1 MYTFS
6 IFEQDPEAA
15 FSFPVPDYSR
25 EGLRATTVADAQEE
39 ALQYLYDYADACDL
53 EDGYTSEDRFWC
65 VIYDATGGQVASA
78 TMSFDADEA
87 APWEAS
93 AVPCLSLEDAPAGE
107 PAWEA
112 PPPLYDAILPLHA
125 FQTLAKEEEA

>member
-25 EGLRATTVADAQEE
+25 ESLRATTVADAQEE
-39 ALQYLYDYADACDL
+39 ALQYLYDYADACDP
-53 EDGYTSEDRFWC
+53 EDGYTAEDRFWC
-65 VIYDATGGQVASA
+65 VIYDEAGGQVASA
-78 TMSFDADEA
+78 CMSFDADEA
-87 APWEAS
+87 P
-93 AVPCLSLEDAPAGE
+93 AVPCLALEDAPVDA

-112 PPPLYDAILPLHA
+112 PPPLYDAILSLHS
-125 FQTLAKEEEA
+125 FESVGEES